1 MALCP
6 TLSTRCLV
14 NRCWEPVKPSTED
27 KQIGFVVHESGVLMA
42 YLNLFVCFVH
52 FVQEPCR
59 TWMLRKFW
67 QIFRRRLHRPRAHYL
82 LDLATHLWSARCVW
96 VPFAS
101 RLTQA
106 SGNPARPWNV
116 PWTLFGVRR
125 MAIKI
130 WICPRLVGN
139 SFDLLL
145 FNQCH
150 QISSPGMGNTD
161 DIFEKIGTGLGD
173 PSTCMSAACAAC
185 MALKPGDPD
194 PVQVGNRHG
203 GWELRIWNRLYG
215 ILQDLHQP
223 TDLHGWAFGGNC
235 RLAGPGLYWVGWGG
249 LLPFPQHAHH
259 PAELSSGAAF
269 ATSHGPCSHGV
280 ILDPW
285 GLGWCGEG
293 PLQSPSWR
301 QCPINGI
308 ASRPFM
314 RPEVTISSPSRWKS
328 VRIWSSAARRE
339 GHEPGRAMGHDEAWH

>member
-67 QIFRRRLHRPRAHYL
+67 QIFRRRLHRPRAHL

-130 WICPRLVGN
+130 WICPRLGDN

-185 MALKPGDPD
+185 MALKPGDPIQFKLEIGMAGESCASGTD
-194 PVQVGNRHG
+194 FMASFKIYISPQICMGGPLGEIAGLLGLDCIELGEVAYYPFLNMLTIQLNSPPVPPLPLPMVRVHTELSLILGDLVDAVKDHCNRHPEGSADQWNCLSTFYEARGNNQLTPQGGNRCEFDLRQLG
-203 GWELRIWNRLYG
+203 GR
-215 ILQDLHQP
+215 
-223 TDLHGWAFGGNC
+223 A
-235 RLAGPGLYWVGWGG
+235 
-249 LLPFPQHAHH
+249 
-259 PAELSSGAAF
+259 
-269 ATSHGPCSHGV
+269 
-280 ILDPW
+280 
-285 GLGWCGEG
+285 
-293 PLQSPSWR
+293 
-301 QCPINGI
+301 
-308 ASRPFM
+308 M
-314 RPEVTISSPSRWKS
+314 
-328 VRIWSSAARRE
+328 
-339 GHEPGRAMGHDEAWH
+339 EPGRAMGHDEVWH

>member
-1 MALCP
+1 MLR
-6 TLSTRCLV
+6 TGQT
-14 NRCWEPVKPSTED
+14 NRIRSSWKWC
-27 KQIGFVVHESGVLMA
+27 A
-42 YLNLFVCFVH
+42 YGLFVCFVH

-67 QIFRRRLHRPRAHYL
+67 VHSPCWRQIFRRRLHRPRAHL

-130 WICPRLVGN
+130 WICPRLVDN

-150 QISSPGMGNTD
+150 QISSPRYGKYRWHFREDWHRPRRPFHLHVCRMRCMHG
-161 DIFEKIGTGLGD
+161 FEAWG
-173 PSTCMSAACAAC
+173 
-185 MALKPGDPD
+185 PD

-223 TDLHGWAFGGNC
+223 TDLHGRAFGGSC

-280 ILDPW
+280 VLDPW

-301 QCPINGI
+301 QCRSMELPLDLLWGQ
-308 ASRPFM
+308 R
-314 RPEVTISSPSRWKS
+314 
-328 VRIWSSAARRE
+328 
-339 GHEPGRAMGHDEAWH
+339 